1 MANSKFCAWVL
12 AAVLG
17 AAQAQSTDHIG
28 RYEST
33 LSDKDAI
40 LQVTQDFRDA
50 LVNKDG
56 KKLAALLLSPQ
67 ILFSSPPSPNYVKK
81 RQADGEPTFN
91 GIDPKGAAGFIE
103 FVATSKTPIEE
114 KFYNIK
120 VTQDGHVAWVSFDFE
135 FLENNRIENY
145 GLEAWQLLKTVDG
158 SWKIFSVVWSSHGA
172 PKTLSTATISDPAYR
187 TAQRLVP
194 VEGTRRLNIYCTGSG
209 SPTVVLDAGLGD
221 SARAWGLVQPEI
233 SPLTRTCAYDRA
245 GLGFSDPSNRAGTSA
260 NIVDD
265 LHRLLGN
272 ADIQPPYVLVGHS
285 FGGMNVKLFA
295 RTYTPEVAGMVLV
308 DPSHEDQSSM
318 IWDIDPESKAQNQ
331 SYLESLQECKQS
343 TADWV
348 EGSDLFKRCVG
359 EASPRYTPELNA
371 VDTLLAKQPAR
382 RQAWVSEFEN
392 IFIASSQQLRSA
404 NGSLGD
410 MPIIVLTKEPA
421 KPTARETQ
429 AMRDAKNQ
437 GWIRLHNHI
446 ATLSPRGAR
455 RTVVPSGHYI
465 QQDQPE
471 AVVAAIRGVVLA
483 SRASKRYKQFTI
495 VLIKRESVLNEDLVS
510 PTNDPCSPASS
521 SRQWREMIASCAGE
535 STSL

>member
-1 MANSKFCAWVL
+1 MGNFCAWVF
-12 AAVLG
+12 AVLAG

-33 LSDKDAI
+33 LSDKAAI

-50 LVNKDG
+50 LVGKDG
-56 KKLAALLLSPQ
+56 KKLSALLLSPQ
-67 ILFSSPPSPNYVKK
+67 ILFSSPPSPSYVKK
-81 RQADGEPTFN
+81 RQADGDSAFN
-91 GIDPKGAAGFIE
+91 GIDPKSAAGFIE
-103 FVATSKTPIEE
+103 FVATSKLPIEE

-120 VTQDGHVAWVSFDFE
+120 VTQDGHLAWVSFDFE
-135 FLENNRIENY
+135 FLENSKIENT

-172 PKTLSTATISDPAYR
+172 PKVISTATISDPAYV

-194 VEGTRRLNIYCTGSG
+194 VEGTRRLNIYCAGSG
-209 SPTVVLDAGLGD
+209 SPTVVFDSGLGD
-221 SARAWGLVQPEI
+221 SARAWGLVQPLV
-233 SPLTRTCAYDRA
+233 SQLTRTCAYDRA
-245 GLGFSDPSNRAGTSA
+245 GLGFSDPGNRAGTSA

-272 ADIQPPYVLVGHS
+272 ADIKPPYVLVGHS

-295 RTYTPEVAGMVLV
+295 RTYTAEVVGMVLV
-308 DPSHEDQSSM
+308 DPSHEEQSSM
-318 IWDIDPESKAQNQ
+318 IWDIDPESKAQHQ
-331 SYLESLQECKQS
+331 SYLESLQECKQT
-343 TADWV
+343 TADWAD
-348 EGSDLFKRCVG
+348 GSDLFKRCIG
-359 EASPRYTPELNA
+359 EPSPRYAPELNA
-371 VDTLLAKQPAR
+371 VDMLLARQPAR

-392 IFIASSQQLRSA
+392 IFIASSQQLRVA

-421 KPTARETQ
+421 KPSPRETQ

-437 GWIRLHNHI
+437 GWITLHSHI
-446 ATLSPRGAR
+446 AALSPRGSR

-471 AVVAAIRGVVLA
+471 AVVAAIREVVLA
-483 SRASKRYKQFTI
+483 SRVPK
-495 VLIKRESVLNEDLVS
+495 
-510 PTNDPCSPASS
+510 P
-521 SRQWREMIASCAGE
+521 
-535 STSL
+535 